1 MNTMKVLMLA
11 GFTALSLDLGTA
23 MAQEGGSTSPAAPDY
38 WAPSTIA
45 TREAK
50 AARADQNKSDLSG
63 ADTPSQQSPYPGAHT
78 SLFTFGE

>member
-11 GFTALSLDLGTA
+11 GFTALALGTGTA
-23 MAQEGGSTSPAAPDY
+23 MAQEGGSTYAGAPDY

-45 TREAK
+45 AREAK
-50 AARADQNKSDLSG
+50 AGGAGQNKSGVPDVATSRPQ
-63 ADTPSQQSPYPGAHT
+63 DPYPGAHT

>member
-45 TREAK
+45 VRAAK
-50 AARADQNKSDLSG
+50 AAVAGRNRSGSSDV
-63 ADTPSQQSPYPGAHT
+63 DPPRPQDPYPGAHT
-78 SLFTFGE
+78 GLFTFGP